1 MGQFDSVKKVE
12 VEVDA
17 RLLETKFDLVKKN
30 ENGMNA
36 GDLVRD
42 MVFEVQTATI

>member
-17 RLLETKFDLVKKN
+17 RLLETKFDLVKKKR
-30 ENGMNA
+30 EWHEC
-36 GDLVRD
+36 R
-42 MVFEVQTATI
+42 